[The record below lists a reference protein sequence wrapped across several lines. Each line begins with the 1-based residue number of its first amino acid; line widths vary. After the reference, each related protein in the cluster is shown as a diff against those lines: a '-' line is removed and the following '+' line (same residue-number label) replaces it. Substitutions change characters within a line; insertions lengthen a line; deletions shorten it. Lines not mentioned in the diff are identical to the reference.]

1 MNSLPR
7 PALRLLALIAVISLF
22 SSSYGARKEITD
34 IVAAREWCDS
44 TMMHRVEGIWEFPED
59 ETTVLICRSEQIP
72 HQYDI
77 VVVATPD
84 TRLKPGETIGY
95 LKESPETD
103 KFEMA
108 LCRMQEKGVF
118 SELSKCLAQL
128 RDNDNTIVAKGRKLK
143 FSLRNR
149 WLLPSF
155 WKMISLTL
163 KDPLENL
170 PRGLIRIYPEN
181 SRQPDYL

>member
-1 MNSLPR
+1 MNYRIATGLIFALSFLNHAQGER
-7 PALRLLALIAVISLF
+7 PYI
-22 SSSYGARKEITD
+22 GD
-34 IVAAREWCDS
+34 ILAARQWCDE
-44 TMMHRVEGIWEFPED
+44 TMMRRVEGIWEFPVD
-59 ETTVLICRSEQIP
+59 ETTVLICRSEHTP
-72 HQYDI
+72 HKYDI
-77 VVVATPD
+77 IAISSPD
-84 TRLKPGETIGY
+84 TRLHPGENIGY
-95 LKESPETD
+95 LMESAEND

-108 LCRMQEKGVF
+108 LYRDGEKGLL

-155 WKMISLTL
+155 WKMISFSF